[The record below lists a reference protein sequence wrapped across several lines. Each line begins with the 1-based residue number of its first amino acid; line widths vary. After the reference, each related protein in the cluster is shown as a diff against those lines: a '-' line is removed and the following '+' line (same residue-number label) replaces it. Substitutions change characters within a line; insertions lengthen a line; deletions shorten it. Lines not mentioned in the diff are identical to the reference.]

1 MMGTEELIEAIG
13 SLKVT
18 ELVEL
23 VDALKDKFN
32 VQGVPMAAAAVP
44 ADGDGAEVDTGPATV
59 SVVLK
64 NAGGQK
70 IKVIKAVKAALDI
83 GLKEAKELVDK
94 APVNIKEGISEADA
108 EELKSALT
116 EAGAEVEIE

>member
-1 MMGTEELIEAIG
+1 MGTKELINAIG
-13 SLKVT
+13 DLKVT

-32 VQGVPMAAAAVP
+32 VQGVPMAAAP
-44 ADGDGAEVDTGPATV
+44 AAGGGEAEADSGPATV
-59 SVVLK
+59 SVLLK

-70 IKVIKAVKAALDI
+70 IKVIKAVKAALDL

-94 APVNIKEGISEADA
+94 APINVKEGISEAEA
-108 EELKSALT
+108 EELKSALA

>member
-1 MMGTEELIEAIG
+1 MGTKELLEAIG

-32 VQGVPMAAAAVP
+32 VQGVPMAAPAAAGGGEGP
-44 ADGDGAEVDTGPATV
+44 EEDSGPATV
-59 SVVLK
+59 TVVLK

-94 APVNIKEGISEADA
+94 APTSVKEDISEAEA
-108 EELKSALT
+108 EELKSALAD
-116 EAGAEVEIE
+116 AGAEVEIE